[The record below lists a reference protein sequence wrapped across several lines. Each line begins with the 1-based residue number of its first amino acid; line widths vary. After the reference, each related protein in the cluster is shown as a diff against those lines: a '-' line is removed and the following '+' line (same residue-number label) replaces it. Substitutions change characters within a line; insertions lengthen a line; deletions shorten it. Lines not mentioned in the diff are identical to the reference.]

1 MFKFR
6 SERTAMSTQL
16 FSERLLGR
24 RITRP
29 EEGVI
34 EMIYMGDDRSVT
46 VNVPILVVRLDKTG
60 ELASFYVNKVHVVE
74 G

>member
-1 MFKFR
+1 M
-6 SERTAMSTQL
+6 TDQL

-29 EEGVI
+29 EERVI
-34 EMIYMGDDRSVT
+34 EMIYISDDRSVT
-46 VNVPILVVRLDKTG
+46 VNVPVLVVRLDKTG
-60 ELASFYVNKVHVVE
+60 ELASYYINKVTVAALE